1 MNREEMLEA
10 VRKRDKSFRGKFY
23 VAVRTTKI
31 VCTPDCP
38 AKPLEK
44 NIDFYDNIQN
54 AFADGYRPCKI
65 CMKEYYPDNVTKT
78 TNKME
83 TIKITRY
90 QSPVGEMILGS
101 YMDKLCLCDW
111 AVEKRRRTIDRRI
124 CRHLN
129 AEYEAGTSDII
140 NQTIAQLDEYF
151 AGKRKEF
158 SIPVVFTGSP
168 FQCNVWAELMKI
180 PYGSTISYAE
190 LATRIN
196 NPKAVRAVASANAT
210 NPISIFV
217 PCHRVI
223 GSNHKLTGYGGGLDA
238 KQGLLALE
246 ARISGKILAL

>member
-1 MNREEMLEA
+1 M
-10 VRKRDKSFRGKFY
+10 RKRDKSFRGRFF

-44 NIDFYDNIQN
+44 DIVFYDNIKE

-65 CMKEYYPDNVTKT
+65 CMKDYYSDDIYKPINR
-78 TNKME
+78 MG

-101 YMDKLCLCDW
+101 YVNKLCICDW
-111 AVEKRRRTIDRRI
+111 AVEKRRGTIDRRI

-129 AEYEAGTSDII
+129 AEYEEGSSDII
-140 NQTIAQLDEYF
+140 NQTIAQLNEYF

-168 FQCNVWAELMKI
+168 FQCRVWAELMKI
-180 PYGSTISYAE
+180 PYGATISYAE
-190 LATRIN
+190 LARRIN

-223 GSNHKLTGYGGGLDA
+223 GSNHKLTGYGGGLEA

-246 ARISGKILAL
+246 ARTCGTIIECAEKQINRQ